1 MLHICTFTAKVGIIS
16 SLGNSLFVYGDEFT
30 VTRDRHFDIYL
41 VIKANSL
48 KNLSRKLNKLNLR
61 LNPTLNLHSK
71 REECTW
77 RTRMD
82 LVHGKGDKDRH
93 GKGGKNKP
101 VPVQRISLRFRF
113 LKFLF

>member
-41 VIKANSL
+41 VIKVNSL

-82 LVHGKGDKDRH
+82 LVHGKG
-93 GKGGKNKP
+93 GKNKP
-101 VPVQRISLRFRF
+101 VPVQRKSLRFRF
-113 LKFLF
+113 SKFLF